1 MRSDESLQ
9 EVMSF
14 FLMSSAEAAEV
25 GGSRLRCQG
34 AARDNDDD
42 VDGHLQSCLADQ
54 ASWSLS
60 RMP

>member
-9 EVMSF
+9 EVTSF
-14 FLMSSAEAAEV
+14 FLMCSAEAAEV
-25 GGSRLRCQG
+25 GGSRRQG
-34 AARDNDDD
+34 AARDNNDD